1 MTLSER
7 ALRLVDNPLIL
18 KDGVSRMRSW
28 RAPVVLTIYLGLLGT
43 FGYTWFVLATLYQPN
58 DRAGSAQ
65 IGAQVFSALAYIQIS
80 LVSLF
85 APALAAGAISGERE
99 RQTFDVL
106 LVSRMTALGIVW
118 GKLVA
123 SVAFMLLL
131 ILAALPL
138 FAAVFLFGGIDF
150 QQFVIT
156 QLLTVTTAVS
166 LGAVS
171 LFLSAL
177 FRRTLASTVVSY
189 GVAFTGMVGTL
200 LAGFLFSFALLVRT
214 QGGLSGSGIVDVHP
228 LLFTNPFWAL
238 WVVLN
243 QPNGA
248 PMHVGRLLQML
259 LFLSGSPSTVG
270 PQLEPWH
277 GTVLVQVALTA
288 LSVFGAVQLVQSRRT
303 PMPFRPAEP
312 VEAPEPAV
320 SPGLAGP
327 GGMGGRQ

>member
-1 MTLSER
+1 VTLSER

-43 FGYTWFVLATLYQPN
+43 FGYTWFVLATLYQAN
-58 DRAGSAQ
+58 ERAGSAQ
-65 IGAQVFSALAYIQIS
+65 IGAQVFSALAYIQLS

-177 FRRTLASTVVSY
+177 FRRTLASTVVAY
-189 GVAFTGMVGTL
+189 GVAFAGMVGTL
-200 LAGFLFSFALLVRT
+200 LSGFLFSFALLART
-214 QGGLSGSGIVDVHP
+214 QGGIGSSSILDVHP

-248 PMHVGRLLQML
+248 PMAVGRLLQML
-259 LFLSGSPSTVG
+259 LFIPGSPARLG

-277 GTVLVQVALTA
+277 GAVLVQLALTA

-303 PMPFRPAEP
+303 TMPVRLAEP
-312 VEAPEPAV
+312 VEPAEV
-320 SPGLAGP
+320 PGTVP
-327 GGMGGRQ
+327 GGRA

>member
-1 MTLSER
+1 MTLTER
-7 ALRLVDNPLIL
+7 VLRLVDNPLIL

-28 RAPVVLTIYLGLLGT
+28 RAPVVLTMYLGLLGT
-43 FGYTWFVLATLYQPN
+43 FGYTWFVLATLSQAS
-58 DRAGSAQ
+58 DRAGAAQ
-65 IGAQVFSALAYIQIS
+65 TGAQVFSALAFVQIS

-123 SVAFMLLL
+123 SMAFMLLL

-189 GVAFTGMVGTL
+189 GVAFAGMVGTL
-200 LAGFLFSFALLVRT
+200 LAGFVFSFALLLRT
-214 QGGLSGSGIVDVHP
+214 QGGLDRGIGDVHP
-228 LLFTNPFWAL
+228 LLFSNPFWAL

-243 QPNGA
+243 QANGA

-259 LFLSGSPSTVG
+259 LFMTGSPATMG
-270 PQLEPWH
+270 PELEPWH
-277 GTVLVQVALTA
+277 ATVIVQVVLTA
-288 LSVFGAVQLVQSRRT
+288 LGVFGAVQLVQSRRT
-303 PMPFRPAEP
+303 AMPIRP
-312 VEAPEPAV
+312 VEALEAAV
-320 SPGLAGP
+320 STRVAGP
-327 GGMGGRQ
+327 GGAGGPA